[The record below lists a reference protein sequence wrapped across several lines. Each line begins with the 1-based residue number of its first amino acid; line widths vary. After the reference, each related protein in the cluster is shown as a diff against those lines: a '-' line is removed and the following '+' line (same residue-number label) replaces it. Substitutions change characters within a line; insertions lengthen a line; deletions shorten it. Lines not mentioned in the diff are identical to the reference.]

1 MDEPGFDADIAVHG
15 DRRNLENRQRRP
27 NQEEEDEEED
37 APTYT
42 PAQLT
47 SLLPPVST
55 TMLLASIV
63 IVNVR
68 SDSVD
73 SLLSTSLGTYAVS
86 SYIPASSNSSDTD
99 DDSFLFALLNAAVI
113 IAGIAFLTFG
123 IVLCYKFKCY
133 KFLYGFFTFTIF
145 VALGKLRLLVIFLR
159 EVCKDVQQGVK
170 CVSPDVLRVHSVL
183 HSH

>member
-1 MDEPGFDADIAVHG
+1 MDEPGFDADIAIHG
-15 DRRNLENRQRRP
+15 DRRNLENRQRRSKRRARR
-27 NQEEEDEEED
+27 QEEEDEED

-73 SLLSTSLGTYAVS
+73 SLLSSSLGTYAVS
-86 SYIPASSNSSDTD
+86 SYIPASSNSTDTD

-145 VALGKLRLLVIFLR
+145 VALGKPGLLGYIFCLKIANSFSTGSR
-159 EVCKDVQQGVK
+159 VC
-170 CVSPDVLRVHSVL
+170 
-183 HSH
+183 